1 MQTSAVGEWRG
12 SCEDRWYLGF
22 GRARCVSAQSPEFH
36 QKGKSGTVE
45 SLLDHVCK
53 LEREIERI
61 IHEFKPDRFYTFY
74 KECQDGSCAMY
85 HKYPTMLY

>member
-1 MQTSAVGEWRG
+1 M
-12 SCEDRWYLGF
+12 
-22 GRARCVSAQSPEFH
+22 SAQLLEFH

-61 IHEFKPDRFYTFY
+61 IHDSKTGRFYTFY
-74 KECQDGSCAMY
+74 KQCQDGSLCDAS
-85 HKYPTMLY
+85 